1 VLPVWC
7 VCVAVG
13 YFWSF
18 LVVVSGGVDGVF
30 DVTDPLPF
38 LGLHFMQVRSGAVD
52 GALGS
57 A

>member
-1 VLPVWC
+1 M
-7 VCVAVG
+7 
-13 YFWSF
+13 
-18 LVVVSGGVDGVF
+18 VVSGGVDGVF

-38 LGLHFMQVRSGAVD
+38 LGLHFMQVRSGAAN